1 MITDRIE
8 RHEVLLLNNVNH
20 DKICDVLGFFK
31 IKINGV
37 PRIFAS
43 RGKKPVK
50 CTRVPARTVLLQ
62 CPINAAIRTA
72 DSQSD
77 LRIFLQLF
85 FHYTICINRRA
96 MFLFNCSSQNTSSPT
111 DGIVVIS
118 SDSSSEEEEK
128 RGREDKA
135 HEKGNNENTYD
146 ENDDDDDDDDDD
158 ANDDDDDDDN
168 DDDDD
173 ANDDDDDD
181 DETLDDHRD
190 AADDDNEEEE
200 IQVQQVC

>member
-111 DGIVVIS
+111 DGIVIIS
-118 SDSSSEEEEK
+118 RDSSSEEEEK
-128 RGREDKA
+128 RGREDKTY
-135 HEKGNNENTYD
+135 EKGNKENTYD
-146 ENDDDDDDDDDD
+146 ENDDDDDDDDHDD
-158 ANDDDDDDDN
+158 DGHSDDDDDDDE
-168 DDDDD
+168 
-173 ANDDDDDD
+173 DDDDDD
-181 DETLDDHRD
+181 DETLDDRRD
-190 AADDDNEEEE
+190 AADDDDDEEE

>member
-111 DGIVVIS
+111 DGIVIIS
-118 SDSSSEEEEK
+118 RDSSSEEEEK
-128 RGREDKA
+128 RGREDKTY
-135 HEKGNNENTYD
+135 EKGNKENTYD
-146 ENDDDDDDDDDD
+146 ENDDDDDDDDDH
-158 ANDDDDDDDN
+158 DDDDDDE
-168 DDDDD
+168 
-173 ANDDDDDD
+173 DDDDDD

-190 AADDDNEEEE
+190 AADDDDDEEE

>member
-111 DGIVVIS
+111 DGIVIIS
-118 SDSSSEEEEK
+118 RDSSSEEEEK
-128 RGREDKA
+128 RGREDKTY
-135 HEKGNNENTYD
+135 EKGNKENTYD
-146 ENDDDDDDDDDD
+146 ENDDDDDDDDHDD
-158 ANDDDDDDDN
+158 DGHSDDDDEDDE
-168 DDDDD
+168 
-173 ANDDDDDD
+173 DDDDDD

-190 AADDDNEEEE
+190 AADDDDDEEE
-200 IQVQQVC
+200 IQVRQVC

>member
-72 DSQSD
+72 DSQSN

-111 DGIVVIS
+111 DGIVIIS
-118 SDSSSEEEEK
+118 RDSSSEEEEK
-128 RGREDKA
+128 RGREDKTY
-135 HEKGNNENTYD
+135 EKGNKENTYD
-146 ENDDDDDDDDDD
+146 ENDDDDDDDDHDD
-158 ANDDDDDDDN
+158 DGHSDDDDDDDE
-168 DDDDD
+168 
-173 ANDDDDDD
+173 DDDDDD

-190 AADDDNEEEE
+190 AADDDDDEEE

>member
-111 DGIVVIS
+111 DGIVIIS
-118 SDSSSEEEEK
+118 RDSSSEEEEK
-128 RGREDKA
+128 RGREDKTY
-135 HEKGNNENTYD
+135 EKGNKENTYD
-146 ENDDDDDDDDDD
+146 EDDDDDDDDDHD
-158 ANDDDDDDDN
+158 DDGHSDDDDDDDE
-168 DDDDD
+168 
-173 ANDDDDDD
+173 DDDDDD

-190 AADDDNEEEE
+190 AADDDDDEEE

>member
-111 DGIVVIS
+111 DGIVIIS
-118 SDSSSEEEEK
+118 RDSSSEEEEK
-128 RGREDKA
+128 RGREDKTY
-135 HEKGNNENTYD
+135 EKGNKENTYD
-146 ENDDDDDDDDDD
+146 ENDDDDDDDDHDD
-158 ANDDDDDDDN
+158 DGHSDDDDDDDE
-168 DDDDD
+168 
-173 ANDDDDDD
+173 DDDDDD

-190 AADDDNEEEE
+190 AADDDDDEEE
-200 IQVQQVC
+200 IQVRQVC

>member
-72 DSQSD
+72 DSQSN

-85 FHYTICINRRA
+85 FH
-96 MFLFNCSSQNTSSPT
+96 
-111 DGIVVIS
+111 
-118 SDSSSEEEEK
+118 
-128 RGREDKA
+128 
-135 HEKGNNENTYD
+135 
-146 ENDDDDDDDDDD
+146 
-158 ANDDDDDDDN
+158 
-168 DDDDD
+168 
-173 ANDDDDDD
+173 
-181 DETLDDHRD
+181 
-190 AADDDNEEEE
+190 
-200 IQVQQVC
+200 

>member
-1 MITDRIE
+1 MSIPIE

-111 DGIVVIS
+111 DGIVIIS
-118 SDSSSEEEEK
+118 RDSSSEEEEK
-128 RGREDKA
+128 RGREDKTY
-135 HEKGNNENTYD
+135 EKGNKENTYD
-146 ENDDDDDDDDDD
+146 EDDDDDDDDDHD
-158 ANDDDDDDDN
+158 DDGHSDDDDDDDE
-168 DDDDD
+168 
-173 ANDDDDDD
+173 DDDDDD

-190 AADDDNEEEE
+190 AADDDDDEEE

>member
-62 CPINAAIRTA
+62 CPINAAFRTA

-111 DGIVVIS
+111 DGIVIIS
-118 SDSSSEEEEK
+118 RDSSSEEEEK
-128 RGREDKA
+128 RGREDKTY
-135 HEKGNNENTYD
+135 EKGNKENTYD
-146 ENDDDDDDDDDD
+146 ENDDDDDDDDHDD
-158 ANDDDDDDDN
+158 DGHSDDDDDDDE
-168 DDDDD
+168 
-173 ANDDDDDD
+173 DDDDDD

-190 AADDDNEEEE
+190 AADDDDDEEE

>member
-72 DSQSD
+72 DSQSN

-85 FHYTICINRRA
+85 FNYTICINRRA

-111 DGIVVIS
+111 DGIVIIS
-118 SDSSSEEEEK
+118 RDSSSEEEEK
-128 RGREDKA
+128 RGREDKTY
-135 HEKGNNENTYD
+135 EKGNKENTYD
-146 ENDDDDDDDDDD
+146 ENDDDDDDDDHDD
-158 ANDDDDDDDN
+158 DGHSDDDDDDDE
-168 DDDDD
+168 
-173 ANDDDDDD
+173 DDDDDD

-190 AADDDNEEEE
+190 AADDDDDEEE

>member
-111 DGIVVIS
+111 DGIVIIS
-118 SDSSSEEEEK
+118 RDSSSEEEEK
-128 RGREDKA
+128 RGREDKTY
-135 HEKGNNENTYD
+135 EKGNKENTYD
-146 ENDDDDDDDDDD
+146 EDDDDDDDDDHD
-158 ANDDDDDDDN
+158 DDGHSDDDDDDDE
-168 DDDDD
+168 
-173 ANDDDDDD
+173 DDDDDD

-190 AADDDNEEEE
+190 AADDDDDEEE
-200 IQVQQVC
+200 IQVQQVCS

>member
-85 FHYTICINRRA
+85 FHCTICINRRA

-111 DGIVVIS
+111 DGIVIIS
-118 SDSSSEEEEK
+118 WDSSSEEEEK
-128 RGREDKA
+128 RGREDKTY
-135 HEKGNNENTYD
+135 EKGNKENTYD
-146 ENDDDDDDDDDD
+146 ENDDDDDDDDHDD
-158 ANDDDDDDDN
+158 DGHSDDDDDDDE
-168 DDDDD
+168 
-173 ANDDDDDD
+173 DDDDDD

-190 AADDDNEEEE
+190 AADDDDDEEE

>member
-72 DSQSD
+72 DSQSN

-111 DGIVVIS
+111 DGIVIIS
-118 SDSSSEEEEK
+118 WDSSSEEEEK
-128 RGREDKA
+128 RGREDKTY
-135 HEKGNNENTYD
+135 EKGNKENTYD
-146 ENDDDDDDDDDD
+146 ENDDDDDDDDHDD
-158 ANDDDDDDDN
+158 DGHSDDDDDDDE
-168 DDDDD
+168 
-173 ANDDDDDD
+173 DDDDDD

-190 AADDDNEEEE
+190 AADDDDDEEE